1 MIPIHEDW
9 IQLLYHFGDGG
20 VFLYVSHSNTKEKF
34 NRDNVFEINI
44 K

>member
-20 VFLYVSHSNTKEKF
+20 VFLYVSHSNTKEKLKS
-34 NRDNVFEINI
+34 DNGFEINT